1 MKRRVL
7 SMENDPR
14 WEQYKL
20 FSAYAFPCAGLTVPV
35 DITGLYEW
43 MQREKKPV
51 FLTLL
56 YLVSRAANR
65 VPELRRR
72 IEGGQVVEYD
82 DCPTS
87 FTEMKPDGS
96 YAYYRMGSAQV
107 PYGEYIAQGRSLQQQ
122 ARRGGSLEVDEA
134 DESSRIFVSCVPWL
148 NYTGIVQ
155 PMPIPADSNVRISW
169 GKIFMRCGLSQV
181 SVSLQVHHAL
191 ADGYQ
196 MTLFYRY
203 LDEEI
208 AALCPPEE
216 V

>member
-1 MKRRVL
+1 MKRRIL

-14 WEQYKL
+14 WEQYQL
-20 FSAYAFPCAGLTVPV
+20 FSSYAFPCAGLTVPV
-35 DITGLYEW
+35 DITALYEW

-72 IEGGQVVEYD
+72 IEDGQVVEYD
-82 DCPTS
+82 DCATS
-87 FTEMKPDGS
+87 FTEMKPYED
-96 YAYYRMGSAQV
+96 
-107 PYGEYIAQGRSLQQQ
+107 YIAQGRSLQQQ
-122 ARRGGSLEVDEA
+122 ARRGGTLEVDEA

-169 GKIFMRCGLSQV
+169 GKIFMRCGLTQV
-181 SVSLQVHHAL
+181 SVSIQVHHAL

-196 MTLFYRY
+196 MALFYRY

-208 AALCPPEE
+208 AALCPAEE
-216 V
+216 L

>member
-7 SMENDPR
+7 SMEQDPR
-14 WEQYKL
+14 WEQYRL
-20 FSAYAFPCAGLTVPV
+20 FSGYAFPCAGLTVPV
-35 DITGLYEW
+35 DITALYEW

-72 IEGGQVVEYD
+72 IEG
-82 DCPTS
+82 
-87 FTEMKPDGS
+87 DGS
-96 YAYYRMGSAQV
+96 YAYCRMGSSQA
-107 PYGEYIAQGRSLQQQ
+107 PYEAYIAQGRSLQQQ
-122 ARRGGSLEVDEA
+122 ARQGGTLEVDEA
-134 DESSRIFVSCVPWL
+134 DESSRIFVSCIPWL

-155 PMPIPADSNVRISW
+155 PMPVPADSNVRISW
-169 GKIFMRCGLSQV
+169 GKIFMRCGLTQV

-196 MTLFYRY
+196 MALFYQY

-208 AALCPPEE
+208 AALCPAEQL
-216 V
+216 

>member
-1 MKRRVL
+1 M
-7 SMENDPR
+7 D
-14 WEQYKL
+14 
-20 FSAYAFPCAGLTVPV
+20 AAG
-35 DITGLYEW
+35 E
-43 MQREKKPV
+43 KPV

-96 YAYYRMGSAQV
+96 YAYCRMGSAQV
-107 PYGEYIAQGRSLQQQ
+107 PYEEYIAQGRSLQQQ
-122 ARRGGSLEVDEA
+122 ARRDGTLEVDEA

-216 V
+216 A